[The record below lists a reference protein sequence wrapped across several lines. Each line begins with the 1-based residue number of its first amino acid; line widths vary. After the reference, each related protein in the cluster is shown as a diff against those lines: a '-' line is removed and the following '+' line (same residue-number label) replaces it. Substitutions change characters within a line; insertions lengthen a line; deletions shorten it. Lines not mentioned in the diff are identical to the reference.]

1 MAGNDERVAYLEQ
14 KVKILN
20 RLAEISAVLNSTLDL
35 DPLLGYV
42 MDAAAEVTA
51 SEAASVLLWDERT
64 RELRFTATTTSQVD
78 LNLIGQSVPLEGS
91 LAGTALLTNQIVQ
104 VDDTASDPRHYSK
117 VGDDIQFQTHS
128 LLVMPMTS
136 REKVIGVLEVINKRG
151 LPWTEDDR
159 DHLGVLTAQAAVAI
173 EAAQM
178 VAALQKANQELNEL
192 DKLKNDFIA
201 IASHELRT
209 PLAVILGYA
218 GFLQDEAE
226 GKASEHAAK
235 VIASGLQLRRIIED
249 LTNLRYLQQSPSEL
263 ARQTIDL
270 REVVEDAIQ
279 DALKVAETKAHSLKL
294 DLPEGE
300 TILWVDR
307 IRASMAL
314 TNVLNNAVRFT
325 PEGGQI
331 TVRGEVKNGDEVRVM
346 VTDSGIGF
354 AAEHAD
360 RLFEKF
366 YQVEDHMTRTYG
378 GMGIGL
384 SIAKALVEAHGGRIW
399 AESPGPNQ
407 GSTFTMTF
415 PLAELSDK

>member
-51 SEAASVLLWDERT
+51 SEAASVLLWDERA

-151 LPWTEDDR
+151 LPWTGDDR
-159 DHLGVLTAQAAVAI
+159 DHLGVLAAQAAVAI

-384 SIAKALVEAHGGRIW
+384 SIAKALVEVHGGRIW
-399 AESPGPNQ
+399 AESPGPNL
-407 GSTFTMTF
+407 GATFTMTF
-415 PLAELSDK
+415 PLAESSDK